1 MTARTTPPSE
11 TNRAQVPSWSASRPD
26 AGRTDLTPD
35 DNPTP
40 RNGALMSTTTRR
52 TFLRQSSLAI
62 GGVALIGARP
72 GLRRRPASSAPTEA
86 THVRTAFSWIPA
98 AEWGSWYL
106 AEANGYFEQNG
117 IDSELIHGGPNTPA
131 VSQIMA
137 GGGTE
142 MGIAADELELINSNA
157 EGSDYVIMAASYQ
170 RSPFG
175 YCWLTETPISEPA
188 DLVGKRIGGV
198 QGDQIRIDAVFAI
211 NGLDA
216 DYEFVPM
223 SYDPQPLVDGE
234 MDLMT
239 CYVTN
244 QPISLR
250 MQGVDVTAV
259 TFSDF
264 GLTTYGDVI
273 FASRAWLDDNR
284 DVAVR
289 YFRGLIAGAD
299 ALVAD
304 PESMIPIL
312 MDDYG
317 QDAELDEEFETA
329 ANVEYIN
336 LMQSDFTDAN
346 GLLAIDLE
354 FVRDSVYPSYEA
366 AGVTDL
372 PDIDTLF
379 DVSIAQDARA

>member
-1 MTARTTPPSE
+1 MPQP
-11 TNRAQVPSWSASRPD
+11 
-26 AGRTDLTPD
+26 
-35 DNPTP
+35 
-40 RNGALMSTTTRR
+40 TRR
-52 TFLRQSSLAI
+52 TFLQQSSLAL
-62 GGVALIGARP
+62 GGLALLGARP
-72 GLRRRPASSAPTEA
+72 RLVRGLVGTTPPPAAK
-86 THVRTAFSWIPA
+86 VRTAFSWIPTS
-98 AEWGSWYL
+98 EWGSWYL
-106 AEANGYFEQNG
+106 AEAKGFFEQNG

-131 VSQIMA
+131 VAQIMA
-137 GGGTE
+137 GGGAE
-142 MGIAADELELINSNA
+142 IGIAADELELINSNA

-175 YCWLTETPISEPA
+175 YCWLTETPISGPA

-198 QGDQIRIDAVFAI
+198 QGDQIRIDAVFKI

-223 SYDPQPLVDGE
+223 SFDPQPLVDGE
-234 MDLMT
+234 MDAMT

-250 MQGVDVTAV
+250 MQGHDVTAV

-273 FASRAWLDDNR
+273 FASHAWLEKNR

-304 PESMIPIL
+304 PDSMIPI
-312 MDDYG
+312 MIDNYG
-317 QDAELDEEFETA
+317 QDVELDEEFERA
-329 ANVEYIN
+329 ANVEYIK

-346 GLLAIDLE
+346 GLLAIDLD
-354 FVRDSVYPSYEA
+354 FVRNSVYPAYQA
-366 AGVTDL
+366 AGTTDL

-379 DVSIAQDARA
+379 DTSIAIDARK